1 MTKGLPSSRLLHR
14 SMLASIALS
23 ASLGHAATFTVNT
36 NADWNAADASDGL
49 ISLREAIQAANTNAP
64 AGDAPAGDSGQD
76 IIAFDLSGA
85 SSNTIT
91 LTEGEFAI
99 SEDLQINAAPDVT
112 IDANNASRIFS
123 IDNSSTVSAN
133 GLTLTNGSSTD
144 DGGAIKVN
152 AGSSLSISQS
162 NLTANSTSAM
172 GGAIAVA
179 TNASLTIDQSTLNSN
194 SSSVDGGA
202 IWAESSVAVNN
213 STLSNNQSGGDGG
226 AIAGVSGSALSL
238 DSNTFSSNSAVND
251 GGAIW
256 VGGSLTLTG
265 STLNM
270 NSAGLSGGAIAVAAG
285 ATADLTDGLLEN
297 NSAAGDTAT
306 EGGGALYNAGTLTVS
321 GTRLEGNM
329 ATGASGSGGGLLNA
343 NGIATVTGGFWK
355 GNMAPRA
362 GGAIEDWQDS
372 VPAANSLTLTGIDF
386 FQNITGETG
395 GSAANPGNGGA
406 LHITGNGRVT
416 IERSS
421 AVENSAAN
429 EGGALWNHNSGEL
442 TVINSTISGNSAPT
456 GGGLFTQETATTRLL
471 HVTIANNAVTGDGGG
486 IQHGG
491 TDAQLNLENSI
502 VSDNTADGTGP
513 DVNGSIS
520 AVASII
526 FNPDGLEGPANND
539 GDGNFVGVF
548 PNLADIAYDGTSQTR
563 FHAVSA
569 LPALDNADETLCTEA
584 GNVDQRGLTRPVDGT
599 DSGTAVCD
607 IGAYERTEDLSITLV
622 PVEDRSGVKPVV
634 ADEDDV
640 VALIYTLDNT
650 TDKIVEITELSG
662 TLQGNGNFDTGLEN
676 IRLFL
681 DDGSGE
687 VDAGDSDITSRV
699 VITVDNA
706 ASSFTITLV
715 NGDSE
720 SNNYDPITIAPGTS
734 ATFMLV
740 VDVSTAEL
748 EASAA
753 HLILPG
759 IALLWLRRYRKT
771 ALAALIL
778 ALLTACGGGSSDD
791 GGGFDDSA
799 LGGES
804 NSYRFTLRSISAQT
818 QGDNDLVLI
827 EDLPVTGEL
836 LLRDA
841 E

>member
-1 MTKGLPSSRLLHR
+1 
-14 SMLASIALS
+14 
-23 ASLGHAATFTVNT
+23 
-36 NADWNAADASDGL
+36 
-49 ISLREAIQAANTNAP
+49 
-64 AGDAPAGDSGQD
+64 
-76 IIAFDLSGA
+76 
-85 SSNTIT
+85 
-91 LTEGEFAI
+91 
-99 SEDLQINAAPDVT
+99 
-112 IDANNASRIFS
+112 
-123 IDNSSTVSAN
+123 
-133 GLTLTNGSSTD
+133 
-144 DGGAIKVN
+144 
-152 AGSSLSISQS
+152 
-162 NLTANSTSAM
+162 M

-179 TNASLTIDQSTLNSN
+179 TNGSLNIDQSTLDSN

-238 DSNTFSSNSAVND
+238 DSNSFSSNSAVND

-297 NSAAGDTAT
+297 NSAAGGAAT
-306 EGGGALYNAGTLTVS
+306 EGGGALYSAGTLTVT

-329 ATGASGSGGGLLNA
+329 ATGASGSGGGLLNV
-343 NGIATVTGGFWK
+343 NGVATVNGGFWK

-362 GGAIEDWQDS
+362 GGAIEDRQDS
-372 VPAANSLTLTGIDF
+372 VPAGNSLTLTGIDF

-491 TDAQLNLENSI
+491 TDTLLQLENSI

-513 DVNGSIS
+513 DVNGSIT

-622 PVEDRSGVKPVV
+622 PVEDRSGVKTVE
-634 ADEDDV
+634 AGDADV
-640 VALIYTLDNT
+640 VALIYRLDNT
-650 TDKIVEITELSG
+650 TDKVVEITELSG
-662 TLQGNGNFDTGLEN
+662 TLQGSGNFETGLDN
-676 IRLFL
+676 VRLFL
-681 DDGSGE
+681 DDQSGSDSDRGE
-687 VDAGDSDITSRV
+687 VDDGDNEITSQV
-699 VITVDNA
+699 VITIDNA

-720 SNNYDPITIAPGTS
+720 SNNYDPITIAPGAS

-740 VDVSTAEL
+740 VDISTAEL
-748 EASAA
+748 ETSAA

-771 ALAALIL
+771 ALAALVL
-778 ALLTACGGGSSDD
+778 ALLTACGGGSSND

-804 NSYRFTLRSISAQT
+804 NSYRFTLRSISAST
-818 QGDNDLVLI
+818 SGTNDLVLV

-836 LLRDA
+836 LLREA